1 MEGCN
6 KSQSLLFSRLKTVK
20 LKLNQDTV
28 LVLAEIELIF
38 FIVADMM
45 LYFGFGRKIMLI
57 TY

>member
-1 MEGCN
+1 M
-6 KSQSLLFSRLKTVK
+6 VK
-20 LKLNQDTV
+20 LKLNQDAV